1 MIGDVSDF
9 VKLVSIVKKKVC
21 FLPYYRLVGTYAFIR
36 LLYFLEA
43 SGCPSFSVYHWYKK
57 GGRRGRS

>member
-21 FLPYYRLVGTYAFIR
+21 FLPYYRLGTYAFIR
-36 LLYFLEA
+36 LLYFSEA
-43 SGCPSFSVYHWYKK
+43 SGCPSFSVYHWYK
-57 GGRRGRS
+57 